1 MHSRPQRLP
10 PLNALRVFHA
20 VARHRSFRR
29 AADELSVTPQAISQQ
44 IKHLEDILGV
54 ALFLRKPRAVE
65 PTEAAILL
73 AHYVQAGFDEF
84 AEGVRRVTR
93 ASTRERINLNVSPYF
108 ATRYL
113 LGRLAR
119 FRERLPRA
127 DLRLTTMVEIPDF
140 AGDDVDAS
148 VQWGYGDWPGL
159 EATRLVADPKMICCT
174 PAMAQTISSPAD
186 LCAQTLLEPVL
197 DGSFWATVLRY
208 LGVNM
213 PDAPSR
219 VAFHDAATMRRAT
232 GSGLGVGLLSR
243 DYAEEDIEAGRLVA
257 PLGDAL
263 AAMPEKLVPGF
274 YLVLPR
280 AHRRAAPVAAFCEWI
295 LAEDWTR
302 DELP

>member
-1 MHSRPQRLP
+1 MQSRAQRLP

-20 VARHRSFRR
+20 VARHRSFRQ
-29 AADELSVTPQAISQQ
+29 AAD
-44 IKHLEDILGV
+44 EDILGV
-54 ALFLRKPRAVE
+54 TLFLRKPRAVE

-84 AEGVRRVTR
+84 AEGVRRISR
-93 ASTRERINLNVSPYF
+93 AGTRERINLNVSPYF
-108 ATRYL
+108 ATRHL

-140 AGDDVDAS
+140 IADDVDAS

-159 EATRLVADPKMICCT
+159 VATRLVADPKMICCT
-174 PAMAQTISSPAD
+174 PAMAETIRTPAD
-186 LCAQTLLEPVL
+186 LCAHTLLEPVL
-197 DGSFWATVLRY
+197 DGSFWGTVLGH
-208 LGVNM
+208 LGVSM

-232 GSGLGVGLLSR
+232 GSGMGLGLLSR
-243 DYAEEDIEAGRLVA
+243 DYALEDIEAGRLVA

-263 AAMPEKLVPGF
+263 AAMPESQVPGF

-295 LAEDWTR
+295 LAEDWNQ
-302 DELP
+302 DESP